1 MARHLKIEVDVAN
14 KPGRRAIGNIRQ
26 LQSGRYQLRYVDPSG
41 IPRSGGTFSTK
52 QIAEKELNRIQYAI
66 ESGTYYES
74 RAVSEGALDPKT
86 VTLSELAEHWRATRL
101 NSKGRPLAPK
111 TLAEYQRY
119 VEVELARFKDKP
131 IRAITSGM
139 VELWWR
145 DPKVQRHPRQ
155 RNSVYKHLSSL
166 MSYAADKSRRLIL
179 ASPCTIENASSYSP
193 NRKPETPSL
202 EQVEVMLE
210 AAAEPFRTFLMIAAW
225 AGLRRGE
232 LFGLQRGDFQ
242 IVESESELEILVNV
256 ARSVEWKTRPA
267 TFKPPKY
274 DSYRTTALPPRANAS
289 VLELLNRTPI
299 HQSALLFP
307 RVDGTDEIPHEGRFN
322 SQWRRVRAVAGFR
335 GRFHSL
341 RSFHLTQF
349 GLTGATAV
357 EISERGGH
365 RDLKT
370 AMRYQRTTGRDREL
384 AKRLG

>member
-1 MARHLKIEVDVAN
+1 MDLAN

-41 IPRSGGTFSTK
+41 LPRSGGTYSTK

-66 ESGTYYES
+66 ENGTYYES

-101 NSKGRPLAPK
+101 NSKGLPLAPK
-111 TLAEYQRY
+111 TLAEYKRY

-131 IRAITSGM
+131 VRAITSGM

-145 DPKVQRHPRQ
+145 DPKVQAHPRQ

-166 MSYAADKSRRLIL
+166 MSYAAEKSRRLIL
-179 ASPCTIENASSYSP
+179 ASPCTIENATSYSP
-193 NRKPETPSL
+193 ARQPEAPTI
-202 EQVEVMLE
+202 EQVEIMLE
-210 AAAEPFRTFLMIAAW
+210 SSVGPFREFLTIAAW
-225 AGLRRGE
+225 GGLRRGE
-232 LFGLQRGDFQ
+232 LFGLQRGDFE
-242 IVESESELEILVNV
+242 ILESASGLEISVNV

-267 TFKPPKY
+267 TFKSPKY
-274 DSYRTTALPPRANAS
+274 DSYRTVALPPRAHPA
-289 VLELLNRTPI
+289 VLELLSRTPI
-299 HQSALLFP
+299 HQTALLFP
-307 RVDGTDEIPHEGRFN
+307 RLDGTDEIPHEGRFN
-322 SQWRRVRAVAGFR
+322 SQWRRVRSIAGFG

-341 RSFHLTQF
+341 RSFHLTQY

-357 EISERGGH
+357 EISARGGH
-365 RDLKT
+365 KDLKT
-370 AMRYQRTTGRDREL
+370 AMRYQRTTGRDGEL